1 MIDRFVSRDELQ
13 RLLSALLVVM
23 GFIGLAALFGFIIVP
38 GLRYQAHTSQ
48 ESPVVAVQGESGWL
62 DPTDYPSAAR
72 EVIPPIDPKT
82 VMTPNPELLARG
94 QKLFAETCAT
104 CHGTEGKG
112 DGPGAKGLTPV
123 PRNFTVGGW
132 KNGSRI
138 EDIYRTLEEG
148 VKGSSMVSYSYL
160 SKKDRMALVHVVQ
173 SLGTFDHGSSDP
185 TVDHGSSDPTALAAL
200 EKLFAS
206 AGEVIPSRIPVK
218 NAVERLVAEF
228 RAIPAISPSSGNPLV
243 REAVLDAS
251 RAAQTLAGVSGWQA
265 SDQALAKGILPGLPG
280 NGFAPALATYTPAQW
295 KELRLALSQN

>member
-23 GFIGLAALFGFIIVP
+23 GFIGLVALFGFIIVP

-94 QKLFAETCAT
+94 RKLFAETCAT
-104 CHGTEGKG
+104 CHGAEGKG

-173 SLGTFDHGSSDP
+173 SLGTFDHGASDP
-185 TVDHGSSDPTALAAL
+185 AALAAL
-200 EKLFAS
+200 ERLFAS

-218 NAVERLVAEF
+218 SAVERLVAEF
-228 RAIPAISPSSGNPLV
+228 TATKPISASGTNPLLG
-243 REAVLDAS
+243 EAILDGP
-251 RAAQTLAGVSGWQA
+251 RAAHTLAGLPGWQA
-265 SDQALAKGILPGLPG
+265 SDQVLAKGILPGLPG
-280 NGFAPALATYTPAQW
+280 NGFAPVLATYTPAQW
-295 KELRLALSQN
+295 KELRFALSQN